1 MPLPL
6 GVLTTVEM
14 DEIVRRA
21 FKAASDSQ
29 ADQRLLATTRR
40 TMKLYPTLD
49 KISSFRARICRFVF
63 ISYYSVYRGVQGRFS
78 WTFAPERYSQFTKLY
93 RFKDEDTVR

>member
-6 GVLTTVEM
+6 GVHTTVEL

-29 ADQRLLATTRR
+29 ADRRLLATTRR
-40 TMKLYPTLD
+40 TMKLYPTLHR
-49 KISSFRARICRFVF
+49 ISSCRAGIFQVAF
-63 ISYYSVYRGVQGRFS
+63 ISYYFVYCGVQG
-78 WTFAPERYSQFTKLY
+78 
-93 RFKDEDTVR
+93 VV

>member
-6 GVLTTVEM
+6 GVHTTVEL

-40 TMKLYPTLD
+40 TLKLYRTLH
-49 KISSFRARICRFVF
+49 KISSFGAGIFQVVF
-63 ISYYSVYRGVQGRFS
+63 I
-78 WTFAPERYSQFTKLY
+78 LY
-93 RFKDEDTVR
+93 